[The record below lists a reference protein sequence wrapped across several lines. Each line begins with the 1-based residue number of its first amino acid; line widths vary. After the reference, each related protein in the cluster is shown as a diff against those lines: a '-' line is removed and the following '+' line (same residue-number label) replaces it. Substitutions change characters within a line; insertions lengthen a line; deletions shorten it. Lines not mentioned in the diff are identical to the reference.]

1 MSCDLSVAKIVKVKK
16 AIQILSFQNWYQD
29 NTRRVAERFFAAVR
43 TEISTKSQ
51 VSRDLFEYSVQMP
64 ASRTL

>member
-1 MSCDLSVAKIVKVKK
+1 MSCDLSVAKFVNVKK
-16 AIQILSFQNWYQD
+16 TIQILSFQNWYQD
-29 NTRRVAERFFAAVR
+29 NTLRVAERFFAAAR
-43 TEISTKSQ
+43 IEIYNKSQ

>member
-1 MSCDLSVAKIVKVKK
+1 MSCDLSVAKFMKVKK
-16 AIQILSFQNWYQD
+16 TIQD
-29 NTRRVAERFFAAVR
+29 NILRVTERFFAAVR
-43 TEISTKSQ
+43 IEIYTKGQ

>member
-43 TEISTKSQ
+43 IEISTKSQ

>member
-1 MSCDLSVAKIVKVKK
+1 MSCDLSVAKFVKVKK
-16 AIQILSFQNWYQD
+16 TIQILSFQNWYQD